1 MDNTLSQPVLKVH
14 KVLLVEDEKVV
25 REAIEVALHNE
36 GFEVTTIGDGQVAM
50 DIISRLGTTHS
61 RSSFD
66 LLILDLVLPKVSGL
80 DICLFL
86 RSQGN
91 PIPILV
97 VSAKSTE
104 TDIVMGLEMGADD
117 YLTKPFGMRE
127 LIARCRVLLRSCS
140 TRLAASPILEF
151 GDVSLDL
158 LEHRVFVRGTEIK
171 LAPKEFYLLEF
182 FMKHPYKSWSRE
194 ELINNIW
201 GSTTYKSMKT
211 VDMHINWLRAK
222 IELDSRNPE
231 YITTIKGFGY
241 RFG

>member
-91 PIPILV
+91 PTPILV

-140 TRLAASPILEF
+140 TRLAASPITEF

-158 LEHRVFVRGTEIK
+158 LEYRVFVRGTEIK
-171 LAPKEFYLLEF
+171 LEFYLLEF

-194 ELINNIW
+194 ELII
-201 GSTTYKSMKT
+201 SFSK
-211 VDMHINWLRAK
+211 VFD
-222 IELDSRNPE
+222 DSNLEHSLSSPLARESWSGIRESAATQSHN
-231 YITTIKGFGY
+231 
-241 RFG
+241 